1 MNKILEKIKKDNLN
15 EETICIFLERFTNF
29 IYDKLK
35 NLDKYVS
42 SSHEIEL
49 TQHIKQNIQNLTHFY
64 YNSID
69 KDLWNWIK
77 NNTIEYS
84 QYDFEYDTQNI
95 SNYLHFLNVF
105 LSIFKEITNN
115 FVISVRDVYHDISV
129 ECKLYEYLLKNA
141 NFTFE
146 FNNFKNALKEYNLC
160 FNEEEFIVENIIQHE
175 ILEKLK
181 FDKLSNQV
189 YRINSSIDLDSKI
202 ESISQLAK
210 YMWSILNDKE
220 KKISGIF
227 NNEWLN
233 TLKGQCNGYFR
244 HSISDTNDEKK
255 KKFTKEW
262 LSFSSEKK
270 DKIIEK
276 TLSVYL
282 GILSILDENELDKL
296 KNSWQ

>member
-15 EETICIFLERFTNF
+15 PRTICTFLEEFANF
-29 IYDKLK
+29 IYNKLR
-35 NLDKYVS
+35 NLDEYVS
-42 SSHEIEL
+42 SSREKEL
-49 TQHIKQNIQNLTHFY
+49 KQHIKQNIQNLTHFY
-64 YNSID
+64 CNSID
-69 KDLWNWIK
+69 EDLWNWIK
-77 NNTIEYS
+77 NNTIEYTP
-84 QYDFEYDTQNI
+84 YDFDYIYEV
-95 SNYLHFLNVF
+95 SNYLHFLNVI

-115 FVISVRDVYHDISV
+115 FVILVRDYHDILV
-129 ECKLYEYLLKNA
+129 EHKLYEKLLEDA
-141 NFTFE
+141 DFTFE

-160 FNEEEFIVENIIQHE
+160 FNEEAFIVENIIQHE

-189 YRINSSIDLDSKI
+189 YRIKSSIDLDSKI
-202 ESISQLAK
+202 ESMSQLAK